1 MHPSSGTPRSTS
13 HPRRSVATGNTR
25 IDPRHRFNL
34 IARSG
39 LYDPLTALSF
49 GRAGRRL
56 HRELVEATGLE
67 PGGQVLDV
75 ACGPGRN
82 LPLLLDA
89 VGPGG
94 RVVGVDISAS
104 MLVRARSRAVDAE
117 LLEADISEGLPF
129 GDAMFD
135 AVVSS
140 FGLSC
145 VPRISPALDEILR
158 VLRPD
163 GVLAVAD
170 ARMVN
175 WHPRP
180 LGALVTAAV
189 SPFNSWYPERDLA
202 AMVEG
207 RGLAVERL
215 ETSSDAFVLF
225 RARRAA

>member
-1 MHPSSGTPRSTS
+1 V
-13 HPRRSVATGNTR
+13 VA
-25 IDPRHRFNL
+25 
-34 IARSG
+34 AAG
-39 LYDPLTALSF
+39 LDD
-49 GRAGRRL
+49 
-56 HRELVEATGLE
+56 
-67 PGGQVLDV
+67 GGQALDV

-82 LPLLLDA
+82 LPFLLDA

-94 RVVGVDISAS
+94 RVVGVDIAPA
-104 MLVRARSRAVDAE
+104 MLARARTRAGGAE
-117 LLEADISEGLPF
+117 LIEADVSAGLPF
-129 GDAMFD
+129 GDATFD

-145 VPRISPALDEILR
+145 IPRISPALDEILR

-175 WHPRP
+175 WRPRP

-202 AMVEG
+202 AIVAA
-207 RGLAVERL
+207 RGLVVERL
-215 ETSSDAFVLF
+215 PAPTEAFVVF
-225 RARRAA
+225 RARPRRLAAGR

>member
-1 MHPSSGTPRSTS
+1 
-13 HPRRSVATGNTR
+13 VA
-25 IDPRHRFNL
+25 I
-34 IARSG
+34 
-39 LYDPLTALSF
+39 YDPLTAVSF

-56 HRELVEATGLE
+56 HAEVVAAAGLE
-67 PGGQVLDV
+67 DGGQVLDV

-82 LPLLLDA
+82 LPLLLDE

-94 RVVGVDISAS
+94 RVVGVDIAPA
-104 MLVRARSRAVDAE
+104 MLAKARSRAPDAE
-117 LLEADISEGLPF
+117 LVEVDVSEGLPF
-129 GDAMFD
+129 GDAAFD
-135 AVVSS
+135 AVISS

-145 VPRISPALDEILR
+145 IPQISPALDEILR

-175 WHPRP
+175 WRPRP

-202 AMVEG
+202 AMVAA
-207 RGLAVERL
+207 RGLAVEHL
-215 ETSSDAFVLF
+215 PVASEAFVLF
-225 RARRAA
+225 RARHA

>member
-1 MHPSSGTPRSTS
+1 M
-13 HPRRSVATGNTR
+13 
-25 IDPRHRFNL
+25 
-34 IARSG
+34 
-39 LYDPLTALSF
+39 
-49 GRAGRRL
+49 
-56 HRELVEATGLE
+56 HRELVVAAGLE
-67 PGGQVLDV
+67 PGAQVLDV

-82 LPLLLDA
+82 LPLLLEA

-94 RVVGVDISAS
+94 RVVGVDISPS
-104 MLVRARSRAVDAE
+104 MLARARSRAVDAE
-117 LLEADISEGLPF
+117 LLEADISDQLPF

-145 VPRISPALDEILR
+145 VPRISPAFDEILR

-163 GVLAVAD
+163 GVLVVAD

-202 AMVEG
+202 AMVEA

-225 RARRAA
+225 RARRRA

>member
-1 MHPSSGTPRSTS
+1 VG
-13 HPRRSVATGNTR
+13 
-25 IDPRHRFNL
+25 I
-34 IARSG
+34 
-39 LYDPLTALSF
+39 YDPLTAVSF

-56 HRELVEATGLE
+56 HAEVVAAAGLE
-67 PGGQVLDV
+67 DGGQVLDV

-82 LPLLLDA
+82 LPLLLDE

-94 RVVGVDISAS
+94 RVVGVDIAPA
-104 MLVRARSRAVDAE
+104 MLAKARSRAPDAE

-129 GDAMFD
+129 VDATFD

-145 VPRISPALDEILR
+145 IPKISPALDEVLR

-175 WHPRP
+175 WRPRP

-202 AMVEG
+202 AMVAA
-207 RGLAVERL
+207 RGLVVEQL
-215 ETSSDAFVLF
+215 PVASDAFVLF
-225 RARRAA
+225 RARHG

>member
-1 MHPSSGTPRSTS
+1 M
-13 HPRRSVATGNTR
+13 
-25 IDPRHRFNL
+25 
-34 IARSG
+34 
-39 LYDPLTALSF
+39 
-49 GRAGRRL
+49 
-56 HRELVEATGLE
+56 HRELVVAAGLE
-67 PGGQVLDV
+67 PGAHVLDV

-94 RVVGVDISAS
+94 RVVGVDISSS
-104 MLVRARSRAVDAE
+104 MLLRARSRAIDAE
-117 LLEADISEGLPF
+117 LLEADISDGLPF
-129 GDAMFD
+129 GDGMFD

-163 GVLAVAD
+163 GVIAVAD

-189 SPFNSWYPERDLA
+189 SPFNSWYPERDVA
-202 AMVEG
+202 AIVEARGMV
-207 RGLAVERL
+207 VQRL
-215 ETSSDAFVLF
+215 PTSSDAFVLF
-225 RARRAA
+225 KALRPT

>member
-1 MHPSSGTPRSTS
+1 M
-13 HPRRSVATGNTR
+13 
-25 IDPRHRFNL
+25 

-56 HRELVEATGLE
+56 HRELVEAAGLE

-82 LPLLLDA
+82 LPILLDA

-94 RVVGVDISAS
+94 RVVGVDISPS
-104 MLVRARSRAVDAE
+104 MLARARSRAVDAE

-202 AMVEG
+202 AMVEA
-207 RGLAVERL
+207 RGLEVERL

-225 RARRAA
+225 RARRHT

>member
-1 MHPSSGTPRSTS
+1 ML
-13 HPRRSVATGNTR
+13 VAAADL
-25 IDPRHRFNL
+25 DPG
-34 IARSG
+34 A
-39 LYDPLTALSF
+39 
-49 GRAGRRL
+49 
-56 HRELVEATGLE
+56 
-67 PGGQVLDV
+67 QVLDV

-94 RVVGVDISAS
+94 RVVGVDISPA
-104 MLVRARSRAVDAE
+104 MLAKARSRAVDAE
-117 LLEADISEGLPF
+117 LLEADVSEGLPL
-129 GDAMFD
+129 GDGTFD

-175 WHPRP
+175 WRPRP

-202 AMVEG
+202 AMAAA
-207 RGLAVERL
+207 RGLVVERRDTVS
-215 ETSSDAFVLF
+215 EAFVLF
-225 RARRAA
+225 TARRGPAA

>member
-1 MHPSSGTPRSTS
+1 
-13 HPRRSVATGNTR
+13 V
-25 IDPRHRFNL
+25 
-34 IARSG
+34 
-39 LYDPLTALSF
+39 SF

-56 HRELVEATGLE
+56 RMQVVAAAELED
-67 PGGQVLDV
+67 GGQVLDV

-82 LPLLLDA
+82 LPLLLDT

-94 RVVGVDISAS
+94 RVVGVDIAPA
-104 MLVRARSRAVDAE
+104 MVTRARSRAVDAE
-117 LLEADISEGLPF
+117 VLEADISEGLPF
-129 GDAMFD
+129 GDASFD

-145 VPRISPALDEILR
+145 VPQISPALDEILR

-175 WHPRP
+175 WRPRP

-202 AMVEG
+202 AMVSA
-207 RGLAVERL
+207 RGLRVEQL
-215 ETSSDAFVLF
+215 PVPSDVFVLF
-225 RARRAA
+225 RARPA